1 MLKNLVKVL
10 ERFGYNYTVKP
21 GKVNDFVYVEDV
33 IIICCDEGYI
43 VKYGDLYGI
52 YPNPYTIIDCLD
64 SVVSQTD

>member
-1 MLKNLVKVL
+1 MLEDLVKVL

-21 GKVNDFVYVEDV
+21 GKGNDFVYVEDV

-43 VKYGDLYGI
+43 VKYDDLYGI

-64 SVVSQTD
+64 CVVSQNQ